1 METRQS
7 DGSDGGG
14 GGAQT
19 NRRSR
24 ARLIGL
30 GAAAALGLAA
40 TAALWYRFAHGEDG
54 YVSWSRREAA
64 DAPDAVVVP
73 TLSRSPDTDDI
84 APPF

>member
-7 DGSDGGG
+7 DGSDGGT
-14 GGAQT
+14 GAQT
-19 NRRSR
+19 HRRSP
-24 ARLIGL
+24 AQLIGL

-40 TAALWYRFAHGEDG
+40 TVVLWYRFARGEDG
-54 YVSWSRREAA
+54 YVSWSRREEA
-64 DAPDAVVVP
+64 DAPDGVVVP